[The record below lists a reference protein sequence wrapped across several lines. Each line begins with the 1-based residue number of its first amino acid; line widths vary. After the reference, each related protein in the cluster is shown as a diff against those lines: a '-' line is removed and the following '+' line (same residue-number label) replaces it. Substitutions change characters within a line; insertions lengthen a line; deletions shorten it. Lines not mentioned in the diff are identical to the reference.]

1 LQKMNKRPGSDKCPA
16 CNHADF
22 KYLGYDVPDYE
33 YRVPYT
39 PTLLYCGNCGLIRHE
54 SIPDYDSL
62 GAFYPDDYLVYN
74 KSFKEASNALYS
86 RLKTYLYSMKAK
98 KVAKFIGK
106 TGNILDVGCAN
117 GAFLLSMKQFGNYRL
132 YGLDIKNTG
141 MDFSK
146 HSIDFK
152 EGHLEE
158 MEYPD
163 NFFDAIILDNVLE
176 HVPDPVVFMDKI
188 VSILKSGGY
197 VFGTTPNFSSVDRF
211 VFRQYWGGYHMP
223 RHIYLFNANN
233 LRMFM
238 KNAGISRIKF
248 PITANAADWAVSV
261 QNFMRRKRKK
271 QDRYRRAPYFPIV
284 AMVLAP
290 VAFISSIFNMNGVMD
305 FMCVNKE
312 N

>member
-1 LQKMNKRPGSDKCPA
+1 MNKHSGSPKCPA
-16 CNHADF
+16 CSSADF
-22 KYLGYDVPDYE
+22 KPLGYDIPDYE

-39 PTLLYCGNCGLIRHE
+39 PKLLCCGNCGLIRHE
-54 SIPDYDSL
+54 SIPNYETL
-62 GAFYPDDYLVYN
+62 GSFYPDDYLVYN

-86 RLKTYLYSMKAK
+86 KLKTNLYSMKAK
-98 KVAKFIGK
+98 KVAKHIGSS
-106 TGNILDVGCAN
+106 GNILDVGCAN
-117 GAFLLSMKQFGNYRL
+117 GAFLLSMKQYGNYGL

-141 MDFSK
+141 MNFDE

-158 MEYPD
+158 IEYPD

-188 VSILKSGGY
+188 VSILKPGGY
-197 VFGTTPNFSSVDRF
+197 VFGTTPNFNSVDRF
-211 VFRQYWGGYHMP
+211 VFQQYWGGFHMP
-223 RHIYLFNANN
+223 RHIYLFNADN

-238 KNAGISRIKF
+238 KNMGISEIKF

-284 AMVLAP
+284 AMALAP
-290 VAFISSIFNMNGVMD
+290 VAFISSVFNMNGVMD
-305 FMCVNKE
+305 FICIYREK
-312 N
+312 